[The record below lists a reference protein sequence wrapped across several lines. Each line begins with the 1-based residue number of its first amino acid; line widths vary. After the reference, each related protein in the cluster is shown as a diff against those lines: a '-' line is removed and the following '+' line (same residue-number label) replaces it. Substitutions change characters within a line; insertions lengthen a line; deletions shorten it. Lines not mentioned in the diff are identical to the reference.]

1 MKRLIKN
8 YLLLLISVAF
18 ITSCKKDASHE
29 LQPSGQVNIHFHPIV
44 DALPLDFTTLY
55 RNSAGED
62 YSIRT
67 FRFYIHNIELI
78 NTDTKVSGGADAN
91 HYLVDAQNLQS
102 TVIGS
107 QAAVNTYNS
116 IAFVIGVD
124 SIRNVSGAQD
134 GALDPAKGMFWTWST
149 GYIMAKFEGV
159 SLASTQPGNRFEYH
173 IGGFK
178 GADNVVKR
186 IQLDFP
192 PGQTLAIVQGKSV
205 SINITANANTW
216 FDGNSV
222 ISIAATPVSMT
233 PGVLSKQIAENY
245 YRMFTVT
252 DVENN

>member
-1 MKRLIKN
+1 
-8 YLLLLISVAF
+8 
-18 ITSCKKDASHE
+18 
-29 LQPSGQVNIHFHPIV
+29 
-44 DALPLDFTTLY
+44 
-55 RNSAGED
+55 
-62 YSIRT
+62 
-67 FRFYIHNIELI
+67 LI

-159 SLASTQPGNRFEYH
+159 SPASIQPGNRFEYH